1 MLHIAYLALAAVL
14 CFTTSSAAA
23 PLCQTP
29 LDSKTMYG
37 SAEGSAQVQ
46 FLCDGDVVHEEEG
59 FRAPAYSPDR
69 KFIIMHEAAADDD
82 LQLYLFPTDD
92 SGLPDHNRSFGAF
105 GGRFSGLIA

>member
-1 MLHIAYLALAAVL
+1 
-14 CFTTSSAAA
+14 
-23 PLCQTP
+23 
-29 LDSKTMYG
+29 MYG

-46 FLCDGDVVHEEEG
+46 FLCDGDVVHEEAG

-69 KFIIMHEAAADDD
+69 KFIMMHEVAADDD